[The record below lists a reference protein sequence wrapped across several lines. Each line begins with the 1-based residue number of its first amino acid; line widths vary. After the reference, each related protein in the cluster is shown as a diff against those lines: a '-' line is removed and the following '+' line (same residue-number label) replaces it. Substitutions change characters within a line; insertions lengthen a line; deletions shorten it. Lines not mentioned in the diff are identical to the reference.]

1 MQLFIQGRVTA
12 FFSLV
17 FIAVAVFYYI
27 TRMHGG
33 MKYPLRRLAALN
45 AIDEAIGTATE
56 RGKPVFFSTGDGD
69 VVASEG
75 MEVLAGLDVLAY
87 VSQKCAN
94 YNVKLIAATC
104 MPNVHTITEEVVR
117 DAYVNAGHADTYQ
130 PDSVQFLS
138 DQQMAYCAAS
148 LDLMRKEKVA
158 AAMLIGPFFRPGLI
172 IADGAAELGAI
183 TIAGTGRMSQLP
195 LFVASCDYVL
205 LGEEMYAGS
214 AYLTGNPTSIAN
226 IAGQDAAKIY
236 AFALIVAGSILATFK
251 VKFLA
256 DLVKR

>member
-1 MQLFIQGRVTA
+1 MFIKGRVTA
-12 FFSLV
+12 FFSLA

-27 TRMHGG
+27 VKIRGG

-56 RGKPVFFSTGDGD
+56 LGKPVFFSTGDGD
-69 VVASEG
+69 IVASEG
-75 MEVLAGLDVLAY
+75 TQVLAGLDILAY
-87 VSQKCAN
+87 ASEKCAN
-94 YNVKLIAATC
+94 YNVKIIAATSK
-104 MPNVHTITEEVVR
+104 PNVHTVTEEVVR
-117 DAYVNAGHADTYQ
+117 NAYATAGRGDTFQ
-130 PDSVQFLS
+130 ADSVQFLS

-158 AAMLIGPFFRPGLI
+158 AAILVGPWFRPGLI

-195 LFVASCDYVL
+195 LFVASCDYCL

-214 AYLTGNPTSIAN
+214 AYLTGNPTSVAT
-226 IAGQDAAKIY
+226 IAGQDAAKLF
-236 AFALIVAGSILATFK
+236 AFGLIVVGSLLATIK
-251 VKFLA
+251 VDFLSE
-256 DLVKR
+256 LIKR